1 MDHLKMHSMNKID
14 ENISKIARIFPNCVT
29 EAKDDNGE
37 IVHKID
43 FDMLKQ
49 ELSHSL
55 VEGREERYQFTWPD
69 KKQAILTANAPI
81 NKTLR
86 PCREES
92 VNFDTTENL
101 YIEGDNLEALKLLQ
115 ETYLGKIK
123 MIYIDPPY
131 NTGNDFVYNDDFSQ
145 DADDYM
151 SNSGQTDEEG
161 NRLVANT
168 ESNGRFHTDWLNM
181 IYPRLKL
188 AKDLLSDDGVIFI
201 SIDDNE
207 QSNLEKICNEIFGN
221 ENFQGM
227 FIINASPSAIDYG
240 NMAKMHEYALMY
252 SKNALEVST
261 NQLQE
266 KDKVFKFTDDRGGFI
281 IYPLYNGN
289 VAFNPQTR
297 PNLYYPFYLNPNK
310 NLDNGFF
317 EIGLEKRNNWI
328 EVFPVVSKKEG
339 IPRVWRWGKDKAKE
353 NLNKEIVGYKNEEGE
368 YRIVQKY
375 RGDKKTIRSL
385 LLENNVSSR
394 RGTAEVQNLFENK
407 IFSFPKPVDLVKL
420 FSTVGANNDSL
431 ILDFFSGSATTAH
444 AVMQLNAEDGGNRK
458 FIMVQLPEPCD
469 EKSEAYK
476 AGYKNICEI
485 GKERIR
491 RAGKQILEL
500 SLENLE
506 KEGVIEKY
514 AGKLS
519 EIRSLE
525 EIYGFSGESLSVGE
539 KTSERGNVCSVG
551 SDEKSSGVDSIE
563 YSGRTSERNQRVHS
577 ISENS
582 KGVSC
587 RIGDTTIDLRTLELL
602 NNLGYR
608 IKFESFGGDKQNDL
622 FSDNNSNSETLSTQ
636 LSTLKSKL
644 SVLTT
649 LDIGFRVLK
658 CDTSNMEDVY
668 YTPDHL
674 DKQDLFKNNIK
685 SDRTAEDLLFQVML
699 DLGIMLSSKIKTKQI
714 DGKTVYYVEGNYL
727 AACFDEDVTE
737 ETITK
742 IAKEK
747 PYYFVMKDS
756 SMANDSVATNFE
768 QIFTTYSPETIRK
781 VL

>member
-1 MDHLKMHSMNKID
+1 MNKVD
-14 ENISKIARIFPNCVT
+14 ENVSKIATLFPNCIT
-29 EAKDDNGE
+29 EAKNDNGE
-37 IVHKID
+37 IIHKID

-69 KKQAILTANAPI
+69 KRQAILTANAPI

-92 VNFDTTENL
+92 VNFDETENL
-101 YIEGDNLEALKLLQ
+101 YIEGDNLEVLKLLQ

-145 DADDYM
+145 DADAYM

-181 IYPRLKL
+181 MYPRLKL
-188 AKDLLSDDGVIFI
+188 ARDLLSDDGVIFI

-207 QSNLEKICNEIFGN
+207 VENLKKVCDEIFG
-221 ENFQGM
+221 ECNFVAQLTTVMNLKGNNDEFGFAGTHEYSLVYM
-227 FIINASPSAIDYG
+227 KDKDSVFDLNGVPLTEEDKKEYTLSDEKGKFKKGATLMRTGEAGAREKRPKGYYPIYVSKDLKSLNITRQASDDYEVYPKTVDGKEMSWRRSPEFLLKTKDEFIITKTNNGISF
-240 NMAKMHEYALMY
+240 NK
-252 SKNALEVST
+252 KQRLE
-261 NQLQE
+261 
-266 KDKVFKFTDDRGGFI
+266 DDIRRG
-281 IYPLYNGN
+281 
-289 VAFNPQTR
+289 
-297 PNLYYPFYLNPNK
+297 K
-310 NLDNGFF
+310 
-317 EIGLEKRNNWI
+317 
-328 EVFPVVSKKEG
+328 
-339 IPRVWRWGKDKAKE
+339 KAKTLFYKPE
-353 NLNKEIVGYKNEEGE
+353 YSSGNGTSLIKELFNGRLFDNPKPLTLIKDMLSIG
-368 YRIVQKY
+368 
-375 RGDKKTIRSL
+375 SS
-385 LLENNVSSR
+385 NNVDMDDD
-394 RGTAEVQNLFENK
+394 T
-407 IFSFPKPVDLVKL
+407 
-420 FSTVGANNDSL
+420 SL
-431 ILDFFSGSATTAH
+431 ISSEESTIVLDFFSGSATTAQ

-458 FIMVQLPEPCD
+458 FIMVQLPELCD

-491 RAGKQILEL
+491 RAGKRLL
-500 SLENLE
+500 
-506 KEGVIEKY
+506 
-514 AGKLS
+514 
-519 EIRSLE
+519 
-525 EIYGFSGESLSVGE
+525 
-539 KTSERGNVCSVG
+539 KTTIQTGG
-551 SDEKSSGVDSIE
+551 GM
-563 YSGRTSERNQRVHS
+563 
-577 ISENS
+577 ENS
-582 KGVSC
+582 LFENSLTTSAKTPLGVSNPC
-587 RIGDTTIDLRTLELL
+587 
-602 NNLGYR
+602 
-608 IKFESFGGDKQNDL
+608 
-622 FSDNNSNSETLSTQ
+622 DN
-636 LSTLKSKL
+636 KK
-644 SVLTT
+644 

-668 YTPDHL
+668 YSPDHL

-685 SDRTAEDLLFQVML
+685 NDRTAEDLLFQVML
-699 DLGIMLSSKIKTKQI
+699 DLGIMLSSKIETKQI
-714 DGKTVYYVEGNYL
+714 DGKTVYYVERNYL
-727 AACFDEDVTE
+727 VACFDEDVTE

-768 QIFTTYSPETIRK
+768 QIFTTYSPDTIRK